1 MMGMA
6 GGGIKELI
14 LAAAAEGFVE
24 PDEIEGELG
33 RSRLL

>member
-14 LAAAAEGFVE
+14 LPAAAEGFVE
-24 PDEIEGELG
+24 TDEGSMPREG
-33 RSRLL
+33 